1 MSDRDPFWD
10 ALKEHKKEKFDKD
23 RKTFMDKAVAEDDD
37 GGWVKRTGYHWQRL
51 VAGKLLDYWPSR
63 SKFQYD
69 GKVQR
74 GDVVKFIKE
83 KEA

>member
-1 MSDRDPFWD
+1 MSDRDPIWD
-10 ALKEHKKEKFDKD
+10 ALKARSKEKFDKD
-23 RKTFMDKAVAEDDD
+23 RKTFLAKAQSEDD
-37 GGWVKRTGYHWQRL
+37 GGWIKRTPYHWQRL

-83 KEA
+83 IEQ

>member
-1 MSDRDPFWD
+1 MSDRDPIWD
-10 ALKEHKKEKFDKD
+10 ALKARSKEKFDKD
-23 RKTFMDKAVAEDDD
+23 RKTFMDKAVAEDD
-37 GGWVKRTGYHWQRL
+37 GGWIKRTPYHWQRL

-83 KEA
+83 IEQ

>member
-1 MSDRDPFWD
+1 MSDRDPIWD
-10 ALKEHKKEKFDKD
+10 SLKARSKEKFDKD
-23 RKTFMDKAVAEDDD
+23 RKTFTDKAVAEDD
-37 GGWVKRTGYHWQRL
+37 GGWIKRTPYHWQRL

-74 GDVVKFIKE
+74 GDVAKFIKE
-83 KEA
+83 IEQ